1 MCTGR
6 FVQWI
11 PHTMLFV
18 RTLFGMLASF
28 AYLMFLFLAR
38 PYKRDD
44 VSTIAL
50 GGEYLLHLHFS

>member
-1 MCTGR
+1 
-6 FVQWI
+6 
-11 PHTMLFV
+11 MLFV

-28 AYLMFLFLAR
+28 AYLMLLFLAR

-50 GGEYLLHLHFS
+50 GGGYFPRLFS